1 MANYTNCKK
10 CGAKLMSDDI
20 AIYRKLIF
28 RGAEEFLCID
38 CLAEHFKCTRSD
50 IEELIEYYRN
60 SGQCPLFR

>member
-28 RGAEEFLCID
+28 FVCG
-38 CLAEHFKCTRSD
+38 
-50 IEELIEYYRN
+50 
-60 SGQCPLFR
+60 G